1 MLDNDTPF
9 GQTPRRRRQPVS
21 WWFSAL
27 LIVAIIAA
35 AGTIGYETLL
45 NRPSVSGTVVNAY
58 TLTPVPDV
66 SIVADQ
72 KTATTDASGH
82 FKINGSVQQ
91 ITATKDGY
99 ARGQATVTSS
109 SDSVRL
115 TLRPNVI
122 AGTVVSTAN
131 QKPIP
136 GVTVSLMNGSTEIAS
151 TTTDDFGSYSFK
163 DVPEGA
169 SISFGAPDFAVVS
182 RSVDRQ
188 ATIDVELKPDVLVG
202 TVTDDKGQPIAGA
215 VVAAGTAYTNAGSDG
230 SYRLEGIGD
239 SDTVYFKAPGFV
251 AISEPVDPTLRMDA
265 SLTPIHVNAIYATAN
280 TASSPELF
288 DPLIKIADTTEVNAM
303 VVDLKDS
310 SGHVFYDTKVPLA
323 HEIGAAAP
331 ELDPS
336 AVVKNLHDHHIYAI
350 ARIVVFEDPILA
362 EARPD
367 WAIHDSSSGGLWR
380 TWNGLAWV
388 NAHRK
393 EVWDYDVAIAKEAAA
408 FGFDEIQLDY
418 IRFPTDGP
426 MNKAEYGVPHDDQT
440 RPKAIGDFLTE
451 MYDAIAPTK
460 SYLAADVFGLTLWES
475 GDGNIGQN
483 LETVSQHLD
492 YVCPM
497 VYPSHFY
504 TGSMGFDIPNDHPY
518 EVILWSLQNGEK
530 RVPQYKAKLRPWLQ
544 DFSLG
549 EGIAYGPTEVKRQ
562 IDASNDFGATG
573 WMLWNAG
580 NEYHTSALAPEGAQ

>member
-1 MLDNDTPF
+1 MLDSDSPF
-9 GQTPRRRRQPVS
+9 GQVQRRRRQPVS
-21 WWFSAL
+21 WRFSVVL
-27 LIVAIIAA
+27 VVAVIAA
-35 AGTIGYETLL
+35 LGTIGYEVLL
-45 NRPSVSGTVVNAY
+45 NRPSVSGIVVNAY
-58 TLTPVPDV
+58 TLTPIPDV
-66 SIVADQ
+66 SILADQ

-82 FKINGSVQQ
+82 FKIDGNVQQ
-91 ITATKDGY
+91 VIAKKDGY
-99 ARGQATVTSS
+99 EQAQATVTSS
-109 SDSVRL
+109 TSSVHL
-115 TLRPNVI
+115 TLRPNVVSGKVI
-122 AGTVVSTAN
+122 STADD
-131 QKPIP
+131 KPIS
-136 GVTVSLMNGSTEIAS
+136 GVTVTLMNGSAEIAT
-151 TTTDDFGSYSFK
+151 TTTDNSGTYSFR
-163 DVPEGA
+163 DVPQGA
-169 SISFGAPDFAVVS
+169 SISFKSPDFAGLS
-182 RSVDRQ
+182 RTVDRQ
-188 ATIDVELKPDVLVG
+188 TTLDVQLKPDVLVG
-202 TVTDDKGQPIAGA
+202 TVTDDQGHPIAGA
-215 VVAAGTAYTNAGSDG
+215 VVAAGTTYTNAGDDG
-230 SYRLEGIGD
+230 TYRLAGVGD
-239 SDTVYFKAPGFV
+239 TDIVYFKAPGFV
-251 AISEPVDPTLRMDA
+251 AISKPVDPTLRIDA
-265 SLTPIHVNAIYATAN
+265 SLTPIHIKAIYATAN
-280 TASSPELF
+280 TASDPELF
-288 DPLIKIADTTEVNAM
+288 DPLIKIADTTEVDAM

-310 SGHVFYDTKVPLA
+310 SGHIFYDTKVPLA

-331 ELDPS
+331 ELDP
-336 AVVKNLHDHHIYAI
+336 AALVKNLHEHHIYAI

-367 WAIHDSSSGGLWR
+367 WAIHDSSTGGLWR

-393 EVWDYDVAIAKEAAA
+393 EVWDYDVAIAKEAAG

-426 MNKAEYGVPHDDQT
+426 MDQAEYGVPHNDQT

-460 SYLAADVFGLTLWES
+460 TYLAADVFGLTLWET

-483 LETVSQHLD
+483 LETVVKHLD

-504 TGSMGFDIPNDHPY
+504 AGSMGFDIPNDHPY

-530 RVPQYKAKLRPWLQ
+530 RIPQDKAKLRPWLQ

-549 EGIAYGPTEVKRQ
+549 EGIAYGPNEVKRQ

-580 NEYHTSALAPEGAQ
+580 NEYHESALAPEGAQ